1 MHLIFLRNYSLLTVN
16 NLFCWFYS
24 IVCILL
30 IGFFHFKFFLTKLVV
45 NRIIFTCFL
54 VFIWFIFICY
64 IYSVLFSSF
73 FIYLLGS
80 RGITLKISLT
90 CLFCAILAT
99 FFSLKI
105 FFVKILENIFVMLL
119 AELTNCHYKLIHFI
133 YFITNHL
140 YVSFFTLGNET

>member
-119 AELTNCHYKLIHFI
+119 ARLTNCHYKLIH
-133 YFITNHL
+133 FITNHL
-140 YVSFFTLGNET
+140 YVSFFTLENKT